1 MLMQTLD
8 VPVMKGRKS
17 YSLKEDFHYQ
27 DVVLLFA
34 LAHKMNELT
43 LCNTT
48 HTVYY

>member
-1 MLMQTLD
+1 MQTLD

-34 LAHKMNELT
+34 LAHKMNEFT

-48 HTVYY
+48 AYY